1 MAERGGDRGGFGR
14 GFGGRGDRGDR
25 GRGKEEQWVPV
36 TKLGR
41 LIKEGR
47 IRSLEQIYLHSLP
60 VKEHQII
67 ETLLGWVIFPSMIA
81 CFFLQGW
88 KNRTVAELQKLWVI
102 FSVAIFF
109 HLTLLNF
116 QMIWT
121 IRIVSDEI
129 GRLKFF
135 LFVGTVTSRDVSG
148 RVVFLVSE
156 PELATR
162 ADDNGEEGG
171 DAASLISSS
180 EWRETMQN
188 LITTLSPS
196 PTSTR
201 GGYAIRGWELDIPQN
216 VLQRLPLFSDLDIP
230 QNVLQRS
237 TITCKKFEVLC
248 GDLFEIS
255 LIPLKEVL
263 KHSGLKVDEVELI
276 GVSSEKFAQFA
287 MPGLTDASEKYSSRN
302 LTSPIKANLH
312 FFLSRSGILSLDR
325 ADVVIEVA
333 EWVQDWLYTDGEDAS
348 ATELTTRP
356 AASEDA
362 CGYLGKLQQVL
373 SDADKVKDWLED
385 KEAEHKKSLI
395 EELCGDLWEKSL
407 IPFKEVLKHS
417 GLKVDEVELI
427 GNATRV
433 QSYSWGVSSEKFAQY
448 VVFGLTDAGEKYS
461 SRDITSPI
469 KANLYLSLSKSGI
482 LSLDQVDE
490 AAPGN
495 NSEGNKDYL
504 PVDDGISNASN
515 SNVEKQ
521 SSMDPDTKET
531 EEADI

>member
-1 MAERGGDRGGFGR
+1 MFRFISPIVRIVSGKMINDFQNLFRSIPLRGSRQSIFSGHLEFRCISQSRIPHYNFTIKTRAQNQAVMAERGGDRGGFGR

-47 IRSLEQIYLHSLP
+47 IPSLEQIYLHSLP

-67 ETLLGWVIFPSMIA
+67 ETLLGWA
-81 CFFLQGW
+81 EH
-88 KNRTVAELQKLWVI
+88 KNEGSLELL
-102 FSVAIFF
+102 
-109 HLTLLNF
+109 
-116 QMIWT
+116 
-121 IRIVSDEI
+121 
-129 GRLKFF
+129 
-135 LFVGTVTSRDVSG
+135 
-148 RVVFLVSE
+148 RVVMFREE

-180 EWRETMQN
+180 EWSETMQN

-201 GGYAIRGWELDIPQN
+201 GGYAIRGWELDFPQ
-216 VLQRLPLFSDLDIP
+216 I
-230 QNVLQRS
+230 RS

-263 KHSGLKVDEVELI
+263 KHSGLKVDAVELI
-276 GVSSEKFAQFA
+276 GYA
-287 MPGLTDASEKYSSRN
+287 
-302 LTSPIKANLH
+302 TSVP
-312 FFLSRSGILSLDR
+312 
-325 ADVVIEVA
+325 
-333 EWVQDWLYTDGEDAS
+333 
-348 ATELTTRP
+348 
-356 AASEDA
+356 
-362 CGYLGKLQQVL
+362 KLQVHVF
-373 SDADKVKDWLED
+373 SFSSCWNTSIR
-385 KEAEHKKSLI
+385 SLI

-433 QSYSWGVSSEKFAQY
+433 QSYRGVSSKKFAQY
-448 VVFGLTDAGEKYS
+448 VVSGLTDAGEKYS
-461 SRDITSPI
+461 SRDLTSPI

-482 LSLDQVDE
+482 LSLDRVDAVIE
-490 AAPGN
+490 VA
-495 NSEGNKDYL
+495 EW
-504 PVDDGISNASN
+504 
-515 SNVEKQ
+515 VEVPKR
-521 SSMDPDTKET
+521 
-531 EEADI
+531 I

>member
-1 MAERGGDRGGFGR
+1 MIWIVRIVSGKMINDFQNQFRSIPLRGSRQSIFSGHLVFRCISQSRIPHYNFTIKTRAQNQAVMAERGGDRGGFGR

-135 LFVGTVTSRDVSG
+135 LYDLEKPWNKLSHSDSDLVFHFQNLEENFHFQPSTCPPRRLNESTDTRLSHSLSLLPAPERRFIGTVTSRDVSG

-180 EWRETMQN
+180 EWSETMQN

-201 GGYAIRGWELDIPQN
+201 GDYAIRGWELDIPQN

-230 QNVLQRS
+230 QNVLQRIVIGWENKS
-237 TITCKKFEVLC
+237 WLPKTRI
-248 GDLFEIS
+248 
-255 LIPLKEVL
+255 
-263 KHSGLKVDEVELI
+263 DEVNIED
-276 GVSSEKFAQFA
+276 SWSW
-287 MPGLTDASEKYSSRN
+287 
-302 LTSPIKANLH
+302 
-312 FFLSRSGILSLDR
+312 SGP
-325 ADVVIEVA
+325 V
-333 EWVQDWLYTDGEDAS
+333 
-348 ATELTTRP
+348 
-356 AASEDA
+356 
-362 CGYLGKLQQVL
+362 C
-373 SDADKVKDWLED
+373 LEC
-385 KEAEHKKSLI
+385 E
-395 EELCGDLWEKSL
+395 
-407 IPFKEVLKHS
+407 
-417 GLKVDEVELI
+417 
-427 GNATRV
+427 
-433 QSYSWGVSSEKFAQY
+433 
-448 VVFGLTDAGEKYS
+448 VFGLGVGQCVWSA
-461 SRDITSPI
+461 RC
-469 KANLYLSLSKSGI
+469 KSGCNCMLMTKMHLR
-482 LSLDQVDE
+482 LSF
-490 AAPGN
+490 
-495 NSEGNKDYL
+495 K
-504 PVDDGISNASN
+504 NA
-515 SNVEKQ
+515 
-521 SSMDPDTKET
+521 
-531 EEADI
+531 